1 MSKGKIF
8 RRYDARIRHH
18 QLQDR
23 IHLEVTTPL
32 ITLCTDF
39 GTVDGYV
46 AQMKG
51 VIHSICFNA
60 RLIDMTHDIAPQD
73 VRAGAYVIATAAPRF
88 PQGTIHVG
96 VVDPGVGGRR
106 RGIILCALGH
116 VFIGPDNGLFSPF
129 LDGVE
134 EAYELIAPPGSSTT
148 FHGRDL
154 FAPAAA
160 RIAAGENPA
169 NLGTPLRDLARLD
182 EWTKTISDE
191 RVEGRITHI
200 DRFGNVITNLRPE
213 DFEKT
218 PKSLFVRDRDA
229 PKDLPILETYCRVKE
244 DAALWLVGSGGFYE
258 LAVRNANAAERFDI
272 RRGDVV
278 SGRS

>member
-1 MSKGKIF
+1 M
-8 RRYDARIRHH
+8 
-18 QLQDR
+18 
-23 IHLEVTTPL
+23 TTPL

-51 VIHSICFNA
+51 VILSICPNA
-60 RLIDMTHDIAPQD
+60 HITDITHDIAPQD
-73 VRAGAYVIATAAPRF
+73 VRAGAWVISAVAPRF
-88 PQGTIHVG
+88 PESTIHVG

-116 VFIGPDNGLFSPF
+116 IFIGPDNGLFSPF

-134 EAYELIAPPGSSTT
+134 EAYELIAPQGSSAT

-169 NLGTPLRDLARLD
+169 NLAAPLRDPARLD
-182 EWTKTISDE
+182 EWTKTISGE
-191 RVEGRITHI
+191 RVEGRVTHI

-213 DFEKT
+213 DFVKRT
-218 PKSLFVRDRDA
+218 KSLFVHGRDA

-258 LAVRNANAAERFDI
+258 LAVRNASAAERFDI

-278 SGRS
+278 SGSL